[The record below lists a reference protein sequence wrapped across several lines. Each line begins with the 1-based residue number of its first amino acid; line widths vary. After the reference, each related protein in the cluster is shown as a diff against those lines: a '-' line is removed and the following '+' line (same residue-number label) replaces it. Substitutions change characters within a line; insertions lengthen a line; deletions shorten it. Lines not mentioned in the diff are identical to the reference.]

1 MNLEEVFVRIFELE
15 LHNKKL
21 RKKIHGKKGSYSSNP
36 SDNTVK
42 FDTMMSMMSP
52 KDM

>member
-36 SDNTVK
+36 SENTVK